1 MEEEKMTV
9 KQQQKEQL
17 ALIKENN
24 RLTNRGSQEDAYI
37 LKTGKE

>member
-9 KQQQKEQL
+9 KQLKQQQKEQL

-24 RLTNRGSQEDAYI
+24 RLQIEV
-37 LKTGKE
+37 LKKMLKS